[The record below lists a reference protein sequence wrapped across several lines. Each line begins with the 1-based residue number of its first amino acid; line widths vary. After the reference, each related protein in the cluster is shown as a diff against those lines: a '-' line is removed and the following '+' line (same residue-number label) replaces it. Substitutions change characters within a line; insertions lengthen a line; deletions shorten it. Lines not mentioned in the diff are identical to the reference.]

1 MLSVAARERLNRAG
15 VTLFERGWLSSNNM
29 LITGSSGPSTLIDS
43 GYCSHADQTL
53 ALVERALGG
62 RSLDLLLNTH
72 LHSDHCGGNAALQ
85 RRHLGLRTLIPSGL
99 ADAARLWDTEA
110 LTYAPTGQECPRFAF
125 DGVLRPGES
134 LRLGEWNWEVH
145 GAMGHDPHAIILFQP
160 DNGVLLSADALWE
173 NGFGVVFP
181 ELEGLSAFEEVE
193 QTLNSIE
200 SLSPSVIVP
209 GHGAAFDDLQLALER
224 ARGRLQRFIE
234 RPQQHLRHAHKVL
247 IKFRLLE
254 CKAIEF
260 EDLLQWVKRTP
271 YLAKAASSEELTS
284 EQWLEEMICDLERIR
299 AVKREGE
306 MIIDL

>member
-1 MLSVAARERLNRAG
+1 MQSVHARERLNRAG

-53 ALVERALGG
+53 ALVEGALGG
-62 RSLDLLLNTH
+62 RRLDLLLNTH

-85 RRHLGLRTLIPSGL
+85 RHYPGLHTLIPSGL
-99 ADAARLWDTEA
+99 AHAVRLWDTEA

-125 DGVLRPGES
+125 DGVLRPEES

-193 QTLNSIE
+193 QTLNCIE

-254 CKAIEF
+254 CKTIEF
-260 EDLLQWVKRTP
+260 KDLLQWVERTP
-271 YLAKAASSEELTS
+271 YLAKAASSEKFTS
-284 EQWLEEMICDLERIR
+284 EQWLEELICDLERIH
-299 AVKREGE
+299 AAKREGE
-306 MIIDL
+306 MVIDL

>member
-85 RRHLGLRTLIPSGL
+85 RRHLCLRTLIPSGL
-99 ADAARLWDTEA
+99 ADAVRLWDTEA

-134 LRLGEWNWEVH
+134 LRLGDWNWEVH
-145 GAMGHDPHAIILFQP
+145 GAKGHDPHAIILFQP

-193 QTLNSIE
+193 QTLNCIE

-260 EDLLQWVKRTP
+260 EDLLQWVVRTP
-271 YLAKAASSEELTS
+271 YLAKAASSEEFTS